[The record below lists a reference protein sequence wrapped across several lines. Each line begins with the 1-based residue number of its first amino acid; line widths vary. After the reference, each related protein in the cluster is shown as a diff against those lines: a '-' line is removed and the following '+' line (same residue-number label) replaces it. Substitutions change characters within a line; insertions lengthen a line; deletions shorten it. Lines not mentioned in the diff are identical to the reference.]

1 MGVTSPE
8 LLSFIAV
15 LGSEKAGEYFS
26 MPTVE
31 RRELEQLLRFPSP
44 CSGPDTNGGEGSWG
58 GASGGLWK
66 EVGCVSEKGLWSL
79 CQSQPC

>member
-31 RRELEQLLRFPSP
+31 RRELEELLGLPSP
-44 CSGPDTNGGEGSWG
+44 SVVQTPMGVRVPGEGL
-58 GASGGLWK
+58 LWAC
-66 EVGCVSEKGLWSL
+66 G
-79 CQSQPC
+79 QR